1 MTNNLQLAHPRGGA
15 SANVVP
21 TATLNHNDVSPDEET
36 SARTN
41 NSFGNLATVDST
53 QSREEPRG
61 VDFVGPA
68 KAVKELFSL
77 SGGFNSDEN
86 ISVALHNLG
95 NGTILLESADDFG
108 EEGVQGYSSPRK
120 RNLRR
125 PRPEWSINETSD
137 GGNDGGIGRLTDES
151 GSENLL
157 QSLSLM
163 LGEKKRQ
170 EAQRLSISPSDNENI
185 LSNSEKRTA
194 EALIIPPSNALT
206 ASSQVQRRSG
216 LNSAEDDCDD
226 ALLTKLNPPQHY
238 MRHVVS
244 PPSEPRQYL
253 DWRFKDMNLVVASDA
268 LICNR
273 DPNGDGGARGSVQ
286 GNETSIVVR
295 VEDAIDLKAQL
306 ETFERHESRKR
317 DPAALLP
324 SSYADA
330 LTASRVPNKVEN
342 VSDSSDEEAAS
353 DENDLKLQLC
363 IPASNIG
370 PIWSDMGFS
379 LASKNESAS
388 DDSGTFGPSPAAG
401 APGAPSRTPVCTVLD
416 TYLDNIMAN
425 VPQLAL
431 ILQEHGYVQNIELL
445 RTEDIPSLMMHPSTL
460 GMGMADDSGG
470 NQPIF
475 SPEIVETNAAMLLRF
490 LKTNCTSD
498 SSTYLLH
505 RAKGETSIQLFD
517 ISSISQTRQRKWVW
531 WLALCSYRFACRL
544 EQLQANTLAPDDY
557 ATRRDYRKRQ
567 RSLLYNTLNLLEE
580 LSDMDGGRHETI
592 SAAVCEHLA
601 DSYLWRTA
609 DEDMNQ
615 PQVNNPTGTIQTYA
629 SSKQPYRNVNVDCLN
644 KALDHLNNAI
654 VMLLPLLVKAKEEN
668 SLLEIEALT
677 AQLYGIHHKII
688 NVCLRLADHHL
699 RSYSSSN
706 LIGCIRTAGKTL
718 ADAASLLRTMSAF
731 NVGGNSDD
739 QVYGMSIMQQ
749 HAWLWEYCGHFG
761 RSFAADELWRDRG
774 HTSGCDLYS
783 LFREVEATCSNIM
796 KQFPDGVDRSDLTP
810 ASNGQ
815 VSLTS
820 LCGIVILP
828 NDFEEIE
835 SSVLSKEGCQEAIRA
850 SKSILGH
857 QTEIKRDAR
866 LVLVAACLCYC
877 NSIASHENIARHTD
891 SEPDDDA
898 TSVASSTKR
907 DKNTAT
913 GGVQNHEVNPLLRQR
928 LGDACNEIGKAL
940 LDESRAV
947 LTTNRKEVGGDANM
961 SHVSAVMLTSATFWF
976 NQGLDQFQLVE
987 DLRNLALL
995 RCNLCMCCK
1004 IRANTNVILPG
1015 GSSQRP
1021 FNIAEQFLNEAI
1033 GHLESA
1039 HESLGQRDTD
1049 AACWD
1054 MVSEELASTLLVLGV
1069 RRRQNSALGKTSN
1082 PILLQ
1087 AISLTPGDERRIVEP
1102 MERSC
1107 GIYES
1112 LRTVR
1117 ANHQAAA
1124 AHYQL
1129 ALLFSKIWTIQRD
1142 EAKTK
1147 EKLSAAF
1154 KHFSSAYQYF
1164 FSHIKGHETTF
1175 VVLSLD
1181 LANLYATVSG
1191 EECLAKALCCCLDTK
1206 EAFKDVSPSTLD
1218 QMIILADNI
1227 EDRVSKLLLSLVK
1240 IEKETKSGQVD
1251 KYKGMYRHVLG
1262 YKMQS
1267 AKSGDDEAGDSQQ
1280 RFDRLSELLGLLG
1293 QSK

>member
-15 SANVVP
+15 SANVVA
-21 TATLNHNDVSPDEET
+21 TATLNCDDGAPDE
-36 SARTN
+36 SGN
-41 NSFGNLATVDST
+41 NSFGNLTRVDST
-53 QSREEPRG
+53 RSREEPSG

-86 ISVALHNLG
+86 VSVALHNLG
-95 NGTILLESADDFG
+95 NGTILLESADDIG
-108 EEGVQGYSSPRK
+108 EEGEQGYSSPRK

-125 PRPEWSINETSD
+125 PRPEWSSD
-137 GGNDGGIGRLTDES
+137 GEDDGGIERLTDEK

-157 QSLSLM
+157 KSLSLM
-163 LGEKKRQ
+163 LGEEKRQ
-170 EAQRLSISPSDNENI
+170 EAQRLSIRPPSDGVI
-185 LSNSEKRTA
+185 STLSKSDERTA

-206 ASSQVQRRSG
+206 VSDQIQRQSGQSS
-216 LNSAEDDCDD
+216 ADDDCDD
-226 ALLTKLNPPQHY
+226 ALLKLNPPQHY

-244 PPSEPRQYL
+244 PPPEPRQYL

-273 DPNGDGGARGSVQ
+273 DPNDDVEARGSVQ
-286 GNETSIVVR
+286 GNATSIVVR

-306 ETFERHESRKR
+306 ETFKQHESRKR
-317 DPAALLP
+317 DPVALLP

-330 LTASRVPNKVEN
+330 LTASPAPKKVEN

-353 DENDLKLQLC
+353 DENDLRLKMMC
-363 IPASNIG
+363 IPASNIS
-370 PIWSDMGFS
+370 PMWSDMGFS
-379 LASKNESAS
+379 MISTNEPASADNGA
-388 DDSGTFGPSPAAG
+388 FGPSPAAG
-401 APGAPSRTPVCTVLD
+401 ATGAPPRAPVCTVLD

-460 GMGMADDSGG
+460 GMADDSGG
-470 NQPIF
+470 SKPIF

-505 RAKGETSIQLFD
+505 RNKGETSIQLFD

-544 EQLQANTLAPDDY
+544 EQLQANTLAPDDNV
-557 ATRRDYRKRQ
+557 TRRDYRKRQ

-601 DSYLWRTA
+601 DSYLWRTT
-609 DEDMNQ
+609 DEDMTHQ
-615 PQVNNPTGTIQTYA
+615 PQASNATGIQTYA

-644 KALDHLNNAI
+644 KAQDHLNNALAFL
-654 VMLLPLLVKAKEEN
+654 MPLLSKAKEDN
-668 SLLEIEALT
+668 SPLEIEALT

-699 RSYSSSN
+699 GSYSSSN
-706 LIGCIRTAGKTL
+706 LIGTLRTAAKTL
-718 ADAASLLRTMSAF
+718 ADAASLLGTMSAF
-731 NVGGNSDD
+731 NAGGDNDD
-739 QVYGMSIMQQ
+739 QLYGMSIIQQ

-774 HTSGCDLYS
+774 HTSGYDLCS
-783 LFREVEATCSNIM
+783 LFREVEAACSSKIM
-796 KQFPDGVDRSDLTP
+796 RKYLDGERSDLNS

-820 LCGIVILP
+820 LCGVVILP

-835 SSVLSKEGCQEAIRA
+835 SSVLSKEGCQEAIRV

-877 NSIASHENIARHTD
+877 NSIASHDKLAQQTN
-891 SEPDDDA
+891 SEPDGDVK
-898 TSVASSTKR
+898 SVSSPTKR
-907 DKNTAT
+907 DKKAT
-913 GGVQNHEVNPLLRQR
+913 GREQEVNPLLRQR

-940 LDESRAV
+940 LNESRAV
-947 LTTNRKEVGGDANM
+947 LTSDGKEAGGDANM
-961 SHVSAVMLTSATFWF
+961 SHVSAVLLNSATFWF
-976 NQGLDQFQLVE
+976 NQGLEQFQLAE

-1021 FNIAEQFLNEAI
+1021 FSIAEQFLNEAI

-1069 RRRQNSALGKTSN
+1069 RRRQNSVLGKTSN

-1154 KHFSSAYQYF
+1154 SHFSSAYQYF
-1164 FSHIKGHETTF
+1164 FSHIRGNETTF

-1181 LANLYATVSG
+1181 LANLYSTVSG
-1191 EECLAKALCCCLDTK
+1191 EECLAKALGCCLDTK
-1206 EAFKDVSPSTLD
+1206 EAFNDVDPSSLD
-1218 QMIILADNI
+1218 QMIVLADNI
-1227 EDRVSKLLLSLVK
+1227 ESRVSKLLLSLVK
-1240 IEKETKSGQVD
+1240 LEKEAKSGQVD
-1251 KYKGMYRHVLG
+1251 KYKGMYRHALG
-1262 YKMQS
+1262 YKMHS
-1267 AKSGDDEAGDSQQ
+1267 AKSGDEADDNRK
-1280 RFDRLSELLGLLG
+1280 RFDRLYELLGLLG
-1293 QSK
+1293 SLTK